1 VSKLA
6 RVDDDWVPR
15 AARAIRRA
23 VRWLSGRAGGPAGQ
37 VSRVAEEEPALTAS
51 VATVLVA
58 AVLVAAFGG
67 DRTLDSD
74 RRSAVDV
81 PPSVPLVATVG
92 PPPGTSVS
100 TYLSRAEFN
109 LRHFGTIAASRPTN
123 AVVHLERYLTPNEA
137 GNVLAG
143 VRVERAYIRV
153 PGKLPTIYRS
163 VTIDTLGQLEAE
175 MAAAGRSATEV
186 AESYKALINALR
198 PNAAADRQVRRQYV
212 LNRRASL
219 FEARKLGRPAGCA
232 CVFAVVVRGT
242 FDQLAHLA
250 ARDGVRAVDPA
261 PAVVPLSSLTVF
273 PLQPQITTVVPRD
286 RPAGG

>member
-1 VSKLA
+1 
-6 RVDDDWVPR
+6 
-15 AARAIRRA
+15 
-23 VRWLSGRAGGPAGQ
+23 
-37 VSRVAEEEPALTAS
+37 VAEEEPALTAS

-74 RRSAVDV
+74 RHATTRPLS
-81 PPSVPLVATVG
+81 PPLVATIG
-92 PPPGTSVS
+92 PPPGTSVA

-109 LRHFGTIAASRPTN
+109 LRHFGTIAASRPTY
-123 AVVHLERYLTPNEA
+123 AVVHLERYLTPAQA
-137 GNVLAG
+137 GAVAAG
-143 VRVERAYIRV
+143 IRVERAYVRV
-153 PGKLPTIYRS
+153 PAALPTIYRS
-163 VTIDTLGQLEAE
+163 LSVTTLGQLDEE

-186 AESYKALINALR
+186 AESYKALIEALR
-198 PNAAADRQVRRQYV
+198 PTATDRKVRHQYV

-219 FEARKLGRPAGCA
+219 LESRALSHPDRCA

-242 FDQLAHLA
+242 FDQLAQLA
-250 ARDGVRAVDPA
+250 GRDGVRAVDPA

-273 PLQPQITTVVPRD
+273 PLQPQVTTVVPRD